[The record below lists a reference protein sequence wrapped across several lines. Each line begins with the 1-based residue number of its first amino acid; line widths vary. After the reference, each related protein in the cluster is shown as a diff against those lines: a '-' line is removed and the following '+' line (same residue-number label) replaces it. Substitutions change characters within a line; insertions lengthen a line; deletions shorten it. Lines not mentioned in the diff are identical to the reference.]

1 MERQQG
7 EGDQWSSVGSPL
19 FSPKLSSRVRTGVCV
34 LTLPRCTLQDGGA
47 DIPRETKSQAER
59 TGRRRTQA
67 LKKKSTRA
75 KNILEKEELL
85 DQMRDEFKISIK
97 YFQGIKEDIINM
109 K

>member
-7 EGDQWSSVGSPL
+7 EGDHWSSVGSPL

-59 TGRRRTQA
+59 TGRRKTQA
-67 LKKKSTRA
+67 LKKKINES
-75 KNILEKEELL
+75 EKHVGK
-85 DQMRDEFKISIK
+85 RIIRSDE
-97 YFQGIKEDIINM
+97 G
-109 K
+109 